1 MAPQLP
7 ALVTVNW
14 PLSEAVRVF
23 YGRPFVWTLSGFTPV
38 RGAELPTAAAPRDS
52 ANAKAPARRLLAA
65 TFLCPFGPSLRS
77 SPGSLSVCPLLS
89 LQGQGGKRLALC

>member
-38 RGAELPTAAAPRDS
+38 GRAELPTAAARCRTPLTLKLQPHDYWRRHFSVRS
-52 ANAKAPARRLLAA
+52 AHPIPSAPL
-65 TFLCPFGPSLRS
+65 PVPY
-77 SPGSLSVCPLLS
+77 LS
-89 LQGQGGKRLALC
+89 AHF